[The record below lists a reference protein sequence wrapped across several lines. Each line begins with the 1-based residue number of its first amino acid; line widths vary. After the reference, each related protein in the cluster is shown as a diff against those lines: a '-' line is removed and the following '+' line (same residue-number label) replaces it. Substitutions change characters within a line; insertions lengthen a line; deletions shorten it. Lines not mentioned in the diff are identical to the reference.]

1 VTKESWDKLEGHRQV
16 VGLCD
21 YPSGKKELVSMNRP
35 VKRLIFWSPRVL
47 CIAFA
52 IFLSLFA
59 LDVFNEGYG
68 VAKTILA
75 LAIHLIPSAIIVVVL
90 AISWRWEWVGG
101 VLFIAMGVLYLVQ
114 AWRHPDWVVTISG
127 PLFLVGA
134 LFLLSW
140 SKRAE
145 IRA

>member
-1 VTKESWDKLEGHRQV
+1 
-16 VGLCD
+16 
-21 YPSGKKELVSMNRP
+21 MNKP
-35 VKRLIFWSPRVL
+35 LKRVLYWSPRVL

-75 LAIHLIPSAIIVVVL
+75 LAIHLIPSAIVVVVL

-101 VLFIAMGVLYLVQ
+101 VLFIAMGVVYLMQ

>member
-1 VTKESWDKLEGHRQV
+1 
-16 VGLCD
+16 
-21 YPSGKKELVSMNRP
+21 MNKP
-35 VKRLIFWSPRVL
+35 LKRVLFWSPRVL

-52 IFLSLFA
+52 IFLSMFA
-59 LDVFNEGYG
+59 LDVFNEGLSVG
-68 VAKTILA
+68 NTILA
-75 LAIHLIPSAIIVVVL
+75 FLIHLIPTAFVVVVL

>member
-1 VTKESWDKLEGHRQV
+1 MKGS
-16 VGLCD
+16 
-21 YPSGKKELVSMNRP
+21 
-35 VKRLIFWSPRVL
+35 VKRLLFWSPRVL

-52 IFLSLFA
+52 LFLSLFA
-59 LDVFNEGYG
+59 LDVFNEGLG

-75 LAIHLIPSAIIVVVL
+75 LSIHLIPTAFIVVVL
-90 AISWRWEWVGG
+90 AFSWRWEWVGG
-101 VLFIAMGVLYLVQ
+101 ILFVAMGILYLIG
-114 AWRHPDWVVTISG
+114 ARHHPTWVVLMSG

-134 LFLLSW
+134 LFLLNW